1 MRAGKSPSVRLALSL
16 GLAAA
21 LLGGCSIFSSSS
33 KSKPTPL
40 ETLTPQIAGRV
51 VWNQRLDSVKFPLA
65 PAVVS
70 GNFIVAGSD
79 GTVTALAA
87 ATGQTVWRVQVGEAI
102 SAGVGSDGRFSAVVT
117 RNNDLVVMDGERV
130 LWRKPIGAPVSTPPL
145 VAGERVFVQR
155 VDRVV
160 QAFDALDGRKVFD
173 LRRPGEALTLAQAG
187 VLASYKDTLVA
198 GLGPRLTGLDPLNG
212 NVRWEAAVANP
223 RGTNEVERLSD
234 VLGPVVRAGETIC
247 VRAFQSAVGCVN
259 AERGTA
265 LWTRNVGGT
274 DAIGGD
280 AQAIYGADGSD
291 RITAWKT
298 ATGDVI
304 WTAEQF
310 LHRDLSAPLVLGN
323 TVLFGDFEGQVHFLA
338 RDTGKTQLRVATDG
352 SAIVGRPVASGT
364 TVLVV
369 TRNGGLFALRPE

>member
-1 MRAGKSPSVRLALSL
+1 V
-16 GLAAA
+16 
-21 LLGGCSIFSSSS
+21 
-33 KSKPTPL
+33 
-40 ETLTPQIAGRV
+40 
-51 VWNQRLDSVKFPLA
+51 LD
-65 PAVVS
+65 
-70 GNFIVAGSD
+70 GD
-79 GTVTALAA
+79 
-87 ATGQTVWRVQVGEAI
+87 
-102 SAGVGSDGRFSAVVT
+102 
-117 RNNDLVVMDGERV
+117 RV
-130 LWRKPIGAPVSTPPL
+130 LWRKPVGAPVSTAPL

-160 QAFDALDGRKVFD
+160 QAFDALDGRKIFD

-198 GLGPRLTGLDPLNG
+198 GLGPRLTGLDPVNG

-234 VLGPVVRAGETIC
+234 VLGPVVRAGEVIC

-259 AERGTA
+259 AERGAA

-280 AQAIYGADGSD
+280 AQAIFGADGSD

-310 LHRDLSAPLVLGN
+310 LYRDLSAPLVLGN

-338 RDTGKTQLRVATDG
+338 RDTGKTQLRLATDG